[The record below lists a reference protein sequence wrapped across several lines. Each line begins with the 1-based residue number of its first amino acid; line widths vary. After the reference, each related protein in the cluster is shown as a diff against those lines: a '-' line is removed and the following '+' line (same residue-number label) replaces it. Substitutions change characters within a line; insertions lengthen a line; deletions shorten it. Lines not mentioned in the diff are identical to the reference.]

1 MRREFEERMDKM
13 KGEVQKIQE
22 EKVHLMGLEQRLR
35 QEFQTQVQAEQMS
48 NEELRI
54 RSLFLLLIYSCR
66 RLSQKNNLTI
76 NNLVCYSL
84 GQASRCYSHGRHV
97 VQVCVWGGRQQ
108 TLQHESEFV
117 LARCC

>member
-54 RSLFLLLIYSCR
+54 RSLFCYYYEYI
-66 RLSQKNNLTI
+66 
-76 NNLVCYSL
+76 LVFFSPSHSEKQY
-84 GQASRCYSHGRHV
+84 QISRQNR
-97 VQVCVWGGRQQ
+97 
-108 TLQHESEFV
+108 
-117 LARCC
+117 

>member
-54 RSLFLLLIYSCR
+54 RSLCSLNLYLSADGCSQNPYLSADAANEELRIQSLFLFLIYSCFFLAVSLR
-66 RLSQKNNLTI
+66 KTILQLTI
-76 NNLVCYSL
+76 
-84 GQASRCYSHGRHV
+84 
-97 VQVCVWGGRQQ
+97 
-108 TLQHESEFV
+108 
-117 LARCC
+117 